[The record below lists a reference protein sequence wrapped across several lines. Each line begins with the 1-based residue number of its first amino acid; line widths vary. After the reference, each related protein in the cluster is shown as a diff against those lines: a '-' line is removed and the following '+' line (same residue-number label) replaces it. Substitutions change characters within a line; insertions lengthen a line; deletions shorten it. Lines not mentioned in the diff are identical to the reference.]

1 MDVAVALA
9 QERRRRQGLY
19 PRDRDARISSHRV
32 LAKTN
37 KRRNVLVARFG
48 TDGKHV
54 SVPETPQPV
63 SKAMIAHLD
72 EDSSDEKVRELLK
85 LGDETHLPPSKVKKG
100 LVEYRDLKAFREPRA
115 SKRASQRLSQEAID
129 AQRKAFQEETGEE
142 AKVEEAKGA
151 VTGKAPPPAPV
162 PSLLSFVMQKPRSDL
177 RVLADRA
184 AADQA
189 AAEQAAADK
198 AAAAQAAATVLQKT
212 TSYYNCLDDM
222 SAKAQWRME
231 DAGACACARKGSVEN
246 ARCS

>member
-54 SVPETPQPV
+54 PVPETPTTV
-63 SKAMIAHLD
+63 SKAMIAHLE
-72 EDSSDEKVRELLK
+72 EDSSDVKVRELLK

-100 LVEYRDLKAFREPRA
+100 LVEYKDLKAFREPRV
-115 SKRASQRLSQEAID
+115 SKRALQRLSQEAID
-129 AQRKAFQEETGEE
+129 AQRKALQEETGEE
-142 AKVEEAKGA
+142 AKVEEKGT
-151 VTGKAPPPAPV
+151 VTGKAPPAPV

-189 AAEQAAADK
+189 AAKQAAADK

-212 TSYYNCLDDM
+212 MSYYNCLDDM
-222 SAKAQWRME
+222 
-231 DAGACACARKGSVEN
+231 
-246 ARCS
+246 